1 MAQGNY
7 GSTGDFK
14 GKKGKNAADGKLKP
28 TPKGQKKESD
38 KKQLAVFSTRKSGGK
53 FAGRVK
59 ISRSVSLAEAASGDA
74 KAINTRITRKSDDF
88 SPSERAEKRKADRD
102 KGPQLGKRLA
112 AIAAG
117 ISPGR
122 SKIGAAISG
131 GVSGAAIGAT
141 IGEELDA
148 NKLRRRKRAAKKKS
162 EKDA

>member
-14 GKKGKNAADGKLKP
+14 GKKGKNSADGKLRP
-28 TPKGQKKESD
+28 TPKGKKKD
-38 KKQLAVFSTRKSGGK
+38 AKGGK

-59 ISRSVSLAEAASGDA
+59 ISRSVSLAEAASGEV
-74 KAINTRITRKSDDF
+74 KPINTRVTRKSDDF
-88 SPSERAEKRKADRD
+88 SLSERAEKRKADRD

-117 ISPGR
+117 LTPGR

-148 NKLRRRKRAAKKKS
+148 NKRRRRKRAAKKSNK
-162 EKDA
+162 KNGKA